1 MWDPPVLIPNTE
13 VKPHRADGTVRDTV
27 WESRTL
33 PHFIEKADEDHLS
46 FLFARISLLTL
57 PLTFTFS
64 FIFPLRA
71 LFFPTVFVYIFY
83 VFCAS
88 GNVRASLPVI
98 KFFRSNSPP
107 DGEIKRKAAE
117 YERGRAYKKQDSRNE
132 ANPKSWT
139 DFWRCIFSC
148 QKEKDFKQSTRQSLS
163 YLL

>member
-46 FLFARISLLTL
+46 FLYARISLLTL
-57 PLTFTFS
+57 SLTFTFS
-64 FIFPLRA
+64 FRCLSAPSFVFPDRFCVYLLR
-71 LFFPTVFVYIFY
+71 
-83 VFCAS
+83 FCAS

-107 DGEIKRKAAE
+107 DGEIRRKAAE
-117 YERGRAYKKQDSRNE
+117 
-132 ANPKSWT
+132 
-139 DFWRCIFSC
+139 
-148 QKEKDFKQSTRQSLS
+148 
-163 YLL
+163 